1 MLHTNT
7 VRINPIEATT
17 VIPVTVVKV
26 MLTTGN
32 FPHPACLL
40 FDFVSGSHFVQ
51 MVDPRE
57 KLSSFQT
64 SIYTGICF
72 SLALAGYDPNQP

>member
-1 MLHTNT
+1 
-7 VRINPIEATT
+7 
-17 VIPVTVVKV
+17 

-40 FDFVSGSHFVQ
+40 FYFVAGSHFVQ
-51 MVDPRE
+51 VVDPRE
-57 KLSSFQT
+57 KLGSFQT
-64 SIYTGICF
+64 CIYTAICF